1 MADNCSELSAQIS
14 ALASQVARLKIL
26 TESQVKQIATV
37 AANTVVDERL
47 PPKIIEI
54 ENKLLGVETTATAA
68 KSTADNALSETRATL
83 GRILKVETTANNAQ
97 SEAIRASASAMKA
110 DRDAAEAARKA
121 VRAQGTADTAEATG
135 QGATRSAGEAKTIGN
150 NALDEAIKA
159 KNSAF
164 TADRKATSSLDVARE
179 ASLESKL
186 AKGIANQADFKAGS
200 AINRAT
206 SAEGMATGAA
216 TKAAGALAE
225 ATNAKNAVGGLRGL
239 INGIG
244 AKIEGFGQAISALES
259 KVGGAIQKAAEA
271 IGISKNALA
280 ATGKLAGQVLEIFNV
295 IGTIFTILDG
305 IATRELLG
313 ARIDAIEAGLQ
324 ALSNSI
330 SGIFGTLLRLQNRI
344 ANNEATIGQVK
355 AIAVD
360 ARLIGEA
367 ANLRAGSAYVLGGQ
381 AQATANS
388 ATTKAVQAQT
398 TADGAERNAV
408 RANEN
413 ATTAY
418 QKANEAEGIG
428 QKALKLGGD
437 ALGKAGQALTAAL
450 TALAIAQAVR
460 SLKGLKG
467 DPGVPGLRGLQ
478 GAPGMPGI
486 PGTNGRDG
494 VTAIVTLPGTPG
506 SPGRNG
512 VDGRNGATGRQGVQ
526 GIPGQRGANGSPG
539 LQGAPGIN
547 GRDANNVNPAETA
560 SLRALII
567 AQHAQTRANV
577 NSTSTGLVNGV
588 KAFFTTQLASITT
601 LITLIATN
609 TYVEKALAVLTF
621 AATVHNALMLSSN
634 LGQTL
639 FMIIDQVTGFILPKG
654 INGQPISIADTLGKA
669 VHEVLEQTVG
679 EATTGTIQQ
688 TWDKANRI
696 YQAAAGVFNH
706 VTNLGGILTAGM
718 EVIGGNVGKIGNAL
732 RKGGVLL
739 ENAYTWMNPQ
749 PNLKGKFFDFLH
761 VTGEQATVI
770 ATLVALPIAISGAL
784 GDVNTSVGDL
794 KREIAQV
801 DPKDANGNPIKDAEG
816 KIIHYKPGL
825 AVPDPEVVKATGD
838 QAKADSTNFL
848 ELVLEDI
855 FDGGD

>member
-14 ALASQVARLKIL
+14 ALQSAVAALKIL
-26 TESQVKQIATV
+26 TAAQVKQIAN
-37 AANTVVDERL
+37 AVVDERL
-47 PPKIIEI
+47 PPKIIEV
-54 ENKLLGVETTATAA
+54 ENKLLGVETTANTAQ
-68 KSTADNALSETRATL
+68 STAGKALAKAGSFEATL
-83 GRILKVETTANNAQ
+83 AQMNAAIGEALNTAKG
-97 SEAIRASASAMKA
+97 AS
-110 DRDAAEAARKA
+110 
-121 VRAQGTADTAEATG
+121 GTATK
-135 QGATRSAGEAKTIGN
+135 S
-150 NALDEAIKA
+150 LSEAIKA
-159 KNSAF
+159 QRDA
-164 TADRKATSSLDVARE
+164 E
-179 ASLESKL
+179 L
-186 AKGIANQADFKAGS
+186 AKGLSNQAKGEAVSASGKAGS
-200 AINRAT
+200 AISQAA
-206 SAEGMATGAA
+206 SA
-216 TKAAGALAE
+216 TKEAAD
-225 ATNAKNAVGGLRGL
+225 ATNAVGGLRGL
-239 INGIG
+239 VNGIG
-244 AKIEGFGQAISALES
+244 TKVDGFGRAVANLEA
-259 KVGGAIQKAAEA
+259 KVGTAITNAAKAV
-271 IGISKNALA
+271 GISGEALA
-280 ATGKLAGQVLEIFNV
+280 ATGRLAGKIAEVFQIV
-295 IGTIFTILDG
+295 GTF
-305 IATRELLG
+305 ATLIEQLATLNTLG
-313 ARIDAIEAGLQ
+313 GRIDAVEAGLV
-324 ALSNSI
+324 ALGSSV

-344 ANNEATIGQVK
+344 TNNEATIGQVK

-388 ATTKAVQAQT
+388 ATSKAVSAQA
-398 TADGAERNAV
+398 TADGAQRNAV

-418 QKANEAEGIG
+418 QKAGEAEGIG
-428 QKALKLGGD
+428 QKALKLGGE
-437 ALGKAGQALTAAL
+437 ALGKAGEALGVALTAIAL
-450 TALAIAQAVR
+450 AQAVR
-460 SLKGLKG
+460 SLRGI
-467 DPGVPGLRGLQ
+467 PGTP
-478 GAPGMPGI
+478 GAPGIRGLTGDRGPQGI

-494 VTAIVTLPGTPG
+494 ITTVVTLPGTVG
-506 SPGRNG
+506 APGRNG
-512 VDGRNGATGRQGVQ
+512 VDGRNGATGRQGIQ
-526 GIPGQRGANGSPG
+526 GIPGQRGTNGSPG
-539 LQGAPGIN
+539 QQGAPGIN
-547 GRDANNVNPAETA
+547 GRDGRDGTDVNPAETA

-567 AQHAQTRANV
+567 AQHAQTRANI
-577 NSTSTGLVNGV
+577 NTTSTGLVNGA

-639 FMIIDQVTGFILPKG
+639 FTIIDQVTGFILPKG

-696 YQAAAGVFNH
+696 YQAAAGVFNQ